1 MRPLARPLALL
12 GLLVAGATTA
22 GFYRSHLQS
31 QLLRAD
37 PDALAPHSSLLEFAV
52 RNGAGIF
59 HSHCAQCHG
68 SQGRGSTSLGV
79 PDLTDSDWLYGEGSV
94 ADMER
99 VISYGIRSND
109 PKAWNLARMPAFGR
123 PQTNPPDPNIRPLPA
138 GSINDVIEY
147 LQSLQGLPA
156 DSRAVARGAGVFGN
170 TGGCFDCHGADA
182 KGDAAIGAPNLADH
196 ITLYG
201 DGGRQSLFDSISFGR
216 RGVCPGWTGKLTP
229 AQIRETAF
237 YVHSLASSA
246 RASQVTQ

>member
-1 MRPLARPLALL
+1 MALSVLLAAAALTV
-12 GLLVAGATTA
+12 GL
-22 GFYRSHLQS
+22 YRLHLQS

-37 PDALAPHSSLLEFAV
+37 PDALAPHAPLVEFAV
-52 RNGAGIF
+52 RNGASIF

-94 ADMER
+94 ADIER
-99 VISYGIRSND
+99 VISYGIRSDN

-123 PQTNPPDPNIRPLPA
+123 PQTNPPNPNIRPLPA
-138 GSINDVIEY
+138 GSISDVIEY
-147 LQSLQGLPA
+147 LRSLQGLPA
-156 DSRAVARGAGVFGN
+156 DGGAVARGADVFGN

-182 KGDAAIGAPNLADH
+182 KGDAAIGAPNLVDH

-201 DGGRQSLFDSISFGR
+201 DGSRQSLFDSISIGR
-216 RGVCPGWTGKLTP
+216 QGVCPGWSGKLTP

-237 YVHSLASSA
+237 YVHTLSASV
-246 RASQVTQ
+246 RAPQVTR